1 MRDFVNSVVG
11 CLTESALADGVTH
24 LCACDADLAA
34 IVMRFGSP
42 PLWVRDV
49 GFGTLIQIILEQQ
62 VSLASARAAYGR
74 LVTLASPLTP
84 ERFLALDDMALKECG
99 FSRQKTLYGRCLAQ
113 EICSGRLDLGALDAM
128 DDASAYAA
136 LIRLN
141 GVGDWS
147 AQVYLMM
154 ALRRT
159 DIWPIGDRAL
169 AVAAQEAKALPSCP
183 TPRELKQLGD
193 AWRPWRS
200 VAAHLLWHD
209 YLSRRRK

>member
-1 MRDFVNSVVG
+1 MNNS
-11 CLTESALADGVTH
+11 LQRLSESALIEGVTR
-24 LCACDADLAA
+24 LCTLDSDLAA
-34 IVMRFGSP
+34 IVTRFGSP
-42 PLWVRDV
+42 PLWVREA
-49 GFGTLIQIILEQQ
+49 GFGTLVQIILEQQ
-62 VSLASARAAYGR
+62 VSLASARAAYAR
-74 LVTLASPLTP
+74 LEIAASPLTP
-84 ERFLALDDMALKECG
+84 ERFLVLDESVLKRCG
-99 FSRQKTLYGRCLAQ
+99 FSRQKALYCRQAADEIRLGRFELT
-113 EICSGRLDLGALDAM
+113 SLDAM

-136 LIRLN
+136 LIRLK
-141 GVGDWS
+141 GIGDWS

-169 AVAAQEAKALPSCP
+169 AVAAQEVKALPSCP
-183 TPRELKQLGD
+183 TPGELNQLGD